1 MARRQLS
8 DLDFQNI
15 ARILNLPDGTDPQH
29 PATVAQLRSAIE
41 GTSWK
46 QSVRVSTQGNVNLS
60 APGATIDGITMAA
73 SDRVLVRAQT
83 DETQNG
89 IYVWSGAAAPMVRAA
104 DASTFD
110 ELEGAAVSVQEGT
123 DAGVTYRQTAVN
135 GTIGTNDVLW
145 TTFGTAAPNASET
158 VAGIIEIATA
168 AEVIAGSDNARAVT
182 PAGLAAHTGL
192 PRKYSATIGDN
203 TESQYTITHN
213 LGTRDVHVAV
223 YEAAS
228 PYGEVNLQVEHATTN
243 TVVLTAAGPVGTNEL
258 RVVVIG

>member
-8 DLDFQNI
+8 DLDFGNV
-15 ARILNLPDGTDPQH
+15 ARIINLVDGTDPQH
-29 PATVAQLRSAIE
+29 PATMAQLRAAIE
-41 GTSWK
+41 GISWK
-46 QSVRVSTQGNVNLS
+46 RSVRVSTQGNINLAS
-60 APGATIDGITMAA
+60 PGGTIDGITMAA

-89 IYVWSGAAAPMVRAA
+89 IYVWAGASSPMVRAD

-110 ELEGAAVSVQEGT
+110 ELEGAASTVQEGT

-135 GTIGTNDVLW
+135 GTLGTDDVLW
-145 TTFGTAAPNASET
+145 TTFGTSAPTASET

-168 AEVIAGSDNARAVT
+168 GEVQAGSDNTRAVT
-182 PAGLAAHTGL
+182 PAGLAAAGL
-192 PRKYSATIGDN
+192 PKKYSATFGDN

-213 LGTRDVHVAV
+213 LNTRDVQVAV

-228 PYGEVNLQVEHATTN
+228 PYGEVNLQVEHATVN